1 MIPAA
6 FDYVRPTTL
15 PAAIAALKQY
25 GAVAKVLAGGHSLL
39 PMMKLRF
46 ATPDVLIDVNELS
59 ELRGISISEGEVAI
73 GAATTHAALEH
84 HGQIA
89 VSLPLITL
97 MASLIADATVRN
109 RGTLGGAI
117 VHSDPT
123 ADWPAAMLALDA
135 VFDLAGPDGERSIAA
150 EDFFKGLFENDLGPE
165 EILVR
170 ARIPLQKG
178 ARASYRKFRHPA
190 SGYAVVGVAVVLHMK
205 GERCIGGRIAATG
218 FADHAFRAKGA
229 EAMLVGYDGQPQHS
243 DRIVEQAFED
253 VVPLE
258 DRFADAEYRLQLGRT
273 MLRRALADAVAV
285 RP

>member
-15 PAAIAALKQY
+15 VAAIAALKQH
-25 GAVAKVLAGGHSLL
+25 GASAKLVAGGHSLL

-59 ELRGISISEGEVAI
+59 ELKGISVGASEVAI

-84 HGQIA
+84 NAQIA
-89 VSLPLITL
+89 ASLPLLAL
-97 MASLIADATVRN
+97 MAPLIADTTVRN

-123 ADWPAAMLALDA
+123 ADWPAGMLALDA

-150 EDFFKGLFENDLGPE
+150 GDFFRGLFETVLGPE
-165 EILVR
+165 EVLVR
-170 ARIPLQKG
+170 VRIPVQNG
-178 ARASYRKFRHPA
+178 TRASYRKFRHPA

-205 GERCIGGRIAATG
+205 GDRCTGGRIAVTG
-218 FADHAFRAKGA
+218 FA
-229 EAMLVGYDGQPQHS
+229 MLAGYNGQPEHS
-243 DRIVEQAFED
+243 ERIVERAFEGA
-253 VVPLE
+253 VPRE
-258 DRFADAEYRLQLGRT
+258 DRFADAEYRLQVGRT
-273 MLRRALADAVAV
+273 MLRRALADAAAV